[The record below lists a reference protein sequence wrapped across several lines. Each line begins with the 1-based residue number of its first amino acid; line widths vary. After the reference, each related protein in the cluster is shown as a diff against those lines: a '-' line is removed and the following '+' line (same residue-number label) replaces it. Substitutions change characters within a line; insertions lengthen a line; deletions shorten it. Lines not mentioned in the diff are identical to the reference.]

1 MSFQRHEMGLTR
13 DEFNSL
19 FCTTTTTTET
29 TVAAVEREVVIDMT
43 VSDTVTVSGIHDKD
57 ERFVLVSS
65 LDGEKYGNQEEELG
79 CFCGAC
85 LKELSDLHFLMQ
97 MKHVK
102 ECQMSS
108 SDLKSD
114 NNNKENRGPTP
125 GVTKARKGIVP
136 GDVAL
141 ELFLVHHYGYDER
154 VLKMFVEAGVKSLN
168 CILKMCSRV
177 VEELEAL
184 PGLEGLSG
192 KKRLVFALEQY
203 VEQGCVKRGGTRKS
217 VLDVERK
224 KVVSR
229 DRGKVSKSLKELV
242 ARDSRERGIDM
253 MVENVE
259 MSLPRH
265 RRRVEMTLLDVLYRS
280 SSGSSD
286 KIDAVRHHGGGKSS
300 MLCSYSRVESV
311 EQSLWFA
318 THGRGLLIPE
328 CGTLEERIQR
338 RGNDARGFDGR
349 RDHEVE
355 SVAMKQVRLKAMQEE
370 LRAQKMAVSE
380 LERMIVDLE
389 QEINAEMNPV

>member
-1 MSFQRHEMGLTR
+1 MSFQRHEVGLTR

-19 FCTTTTTTET
+19 FCTTTTTE

-43 VSDTVTVSGIHDKD
+43 VSDTVTVSDTNDKD
-57 ERFVLVSS
+57 ERIVMVSS
-65 LDGEKYGNQEEELG
+65 VDGEKYGNQEEELG

-114 NNNKENRGPTP
+114 NSINKENRGPTAA
-125 GVTKARKGIVP
+125 VTKAGKGIVP

-229 DRGKVSKSLKELV
+229 GKVSKSLKELV
-242 ARDSRERGIDM
+242 SRDSREKGIDM

-259 MSLPRH
+259 VSLPKH

-280 SSGSSD
+280 SGSSD
-286 KIDAVRHHGGGKSS
+286 TIGAVGMVRHNGGGKSS
-300 MLCSYSRVESV
+300 MLCSYSHVESV

-338 RGNDARGFDGR
+338 RGNDARGLDGR

-389 QEINAEMNPV
+389 QEIDAEMNPV